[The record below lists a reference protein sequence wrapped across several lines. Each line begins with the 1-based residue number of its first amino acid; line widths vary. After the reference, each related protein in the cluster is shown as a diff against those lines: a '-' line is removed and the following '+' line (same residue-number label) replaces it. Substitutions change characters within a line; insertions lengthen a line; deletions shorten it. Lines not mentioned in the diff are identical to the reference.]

1 MLDAS
6 DIVFKDVLS
15 VIHRAKELANRGA
28 STHLDE
34 TSKKA
39 LADEVFQ
46 LHDSLLQ
53 LANSTHGG
61 RYLFAGQHT
70 QTVPFELV
78 EESEE
83 GRIPDVVYLQD
94 VDSDHADV
102 RSLEF
107 EIGVG
112 VTMGVNVDAEA
123 LFDDIF
129 SALQILHAEL
139 SGLDSGE
146 ERSPWGGF

>member
-1 MLDAS
+1 M
-6 DIVFKDVLS
+6 
-15 VIHRAKELANRGA
+15 
-28 STHLDE
+28 
-34 TSKKA
+34 
-39 LADEVFQ
+39 
-46 LHDSLLQ
+46 
-53 LANSTHGG
+53 ANSTHGG

-146 ERSPWGGF
+146 ERSPPMGF